1 MALNPFFLQGSQSE
15 QRLIQ
20 SIINEQ
26 LTIYGVE
33 VTYIPRKYVNR
44 DTVFREIEASR
55 FDDNFL
61 LEAYVDTY
69 EGYTGAGDIMTKF
82 GVSLK
87 DDLTITIS
95 KERYEDFISPFLV
108 AEVEVSERPSEGD
121 LIYFPLG
128 QRLFEVKFVEHEKP
142 FYQLGKN
149 YVYQLQCELFEYEDE
164 VIDTS
169 IEEIDKT
176 IEDIGFMTT
185 LQLSSAGVIA
195 TGTAAT
201 TGFGYVRSVVLNN
214 DGYDYTKEPYV
225 AISTSPTGDN
235 ATAVAITTEVGGVH
249 SVKEILLTNPGS
261 GYTTAPTVTIVS
273 AATTA
278 ITGITTTHGVGA
290 AATCGI
296 VTNSSGVKFVGFSS
310 AGSGYTESTPMTFS
324 GPAAGGIGTALG
336 QVLVAT
342 SATTGNAGIV
352 TSVLISNA
360 GIGYTVETPTITF
373 TAPSTLTGV
382 GTYHY
387 NELVTG
393 AGSSTWGYV
402 RSWDLDTLQLKVGNP
417 NGDFYKGE
425 NVIGAGSSAKYTIAS
440 IISSNDQE
448 DKYDQNEIF
457 ETEGDNILDFSES
470 NPFGQV

>member
-33 VTYIPRKYVNR
+33 VTYIPRKFVNR
-44 DTVFREIEASR
+44 DTVFREIEASK
-55 FDDNFL
+55 FDDNYL

-87 DDLTITIS
+87 DDLTITVS
-95 KERYEDFISPFLV
+95 KERYEDFIAPFLIGQ
-108 AEVEVSERPSEGD
+108 VEVPSRPSEGD

-128 QRLFEVKFVEHEKP
+128 ARLFEVKFVEHEKP

-169 IEEIDKT
+169 IDEIDKT
-176 IEDIGFMTT
+176 IEDIGFMTKLT
-185 LQLSSAGVIA
+185 LASTGVIA

-201 TGFGYVRSVVLNN
+201 TGFGYVRNIVLNN

-225 AISTSPTGDN
+225 VVSNSPTGDH
-235 ATAVAITTEVGGVH
+235 ATAVAITTEVGGVY

-261 GYTTAPTVTIVS
+261 GYTATPTVTIVS
-273 AATTA
+273 GATTS
-278 ITGITTTHGVGA
+278 ITGVTTIHGVGA

-296 VTNSSGVKFVGFSS
+296 VTDSSGVKFVGFTS
-310 AGSGYTESTPMTFS
+310 AGSGYTEPTPITFA
-324 GPAAGGIGTALG
+324 GPASGGIGTALG

-342 SATTGNAGIV
+342 AATTGNTGVV

-373 TAPSTLTGV
+373 TVPSTLTGV
-382 GTYHY
+382 GTYIY

-402 RSWDLDTLQLKVGNP
+402 RSWDLDTLELMVGNP

-425 NVIGAGSSAKYTIAS
+425 NIIGAGSSAKYTIAN

-448 DKYDQNEIF
+448 DKYDQNDIF